1 VTGLID
7 APDLAACLTH
17 RTGYEPP
24 ETATAIEEDGIEQC
38 PGVRAFTATRSSFG
52 DDGSMCQPM
61 IDDLIIDCA
70 MRRSIHRPITL
81 TWHID

>member
-1 VTGLID
+1 
-7 APDLAACLTH
+7 
-17 RTGYEPP
+17 
-24 ETATAIEEDGIEQC
+24 
-38 PGVRAFTATRSSFG
+38 
-52 DDGSMCQPM
+52 M